1 MTVLTEK
8 WADVLDIEGAPQIT
22 DSHRRAVVAQLIENQ
37 VKAMKE
43 DYAHGQFFTMIQE
56 DAPVNHGGDGVA
68 LGGAGTNP
76 QMAGYDPVL
85 INLVRRA
92 MPQLIAFDVCGVQ
105 PMTMPTGLIFALR
118 ARYATQD
125 GTEALYNEADTGFG
139 GDGFGKL
146 EATHKGS
153 NWAEGG
159 EFTVG
164 SGMSTM
170 EAEGLGSAG
179 GKDWGE
185 MAMSIERT
193 SVTALTRALK
203 AEYTME
209 LAQDLKAVHGLDAEN
224 ELSNILATEILSE
237 INREIIRNIYITAE
251 IGCESGTMEKG
262 VFDLDIDADGRW
274 SAEKYK
280 GLLMRIER
288 EANRIAQKTRRG
300 RGNFIICSSDVASAL
315 QMAGMLDY
323 APALQNNLNVN
334 EAQTTFAGILNG
346 KYKVF
351 VDPYQSNGSSAQYCV
366 VGYKGSSAYDA
377 GMFYCPYVPL
387 QLVRAQDPNTFQ
399 PKIGFKTRYGIAYN
413 PLVEIMAG
421 QNIGGSTNAKS
432 LAGKNY
438 YYRKF
443 IIKNL

>member
-8 WADVLDIEGAPQIT
+8 WADVLDLEGAPKIL
-22 DSHRRAVVAQLIENQ
+22 DAHRRAVTAQLIENQ

-43 DYAHGQFFTMIQE
+43 DYAHGQFFTMLQE

-68 LGGAGTNP
+68 MGQAGTNA

-118 ARYATQD
+118 ARYGKQD
-125 GTEALYNEADTGFG
+125 GQEALYNEADTGFG

-146 EATHKGS
+146 GATHKGS
-153 NWAEGG
+153 NWADGG
-159 EFTVG
+159 EYEVG

-170 EAEGLGSAG
+170 DAETLGA

-185 MAMSIERT
+185 RAMSIERT
-193 SVTALTRALK
+193 SVTAQTRALK

-251 IGCESGTMEKG
+251 VGCESGTMEKG
-262 VFDLDIDADGRW
+262 VFDLDVDADGRW

-351 VDPYQSNGSSAQYCV
+351 VDPYQANGSANQYVV

-399 PKIGFKTRYGIAYN
+399 PKIGFKTRYGIAFN
-413 PLVEIMAG
+413 PMVQVMAG
-421 QNIGGSTNAKS
+421 VGTGSIKAKDI
-432 LAGKNY
+432 AGKNY
-438 YYRKF
+438 YFRKF
-443 IIKNL
+443 VIKNL

>member
-8 WADVLDIEGAPQIT
+8 WADVLDLEGAPKIL
-22 DSHRRAVVAQLIENQ
+22 DAHRRAVTAQLIENQ

-43 DYAHGQFFTMIQE
+43 DYAHGQFFTMLQE

-68 LGGAGTNP
+68 MGQAGTNA

-118 ARYATQD
+118 ARYGKQD
-125 GTEALYNEADTGFG
+125 GQEALYNEADTGFG

-146 EATHKGS
+146 GATHKGS
-153 NWAEGG
+153 NWADGG
-159 EFTVG
+159 EYEVG

-170 EAEGLGSAG
+170 DAETLGA

-193 SVTALTRALK
+193 SVTAQTRALK

-224 ELSNILATEILSE
+224 ELSNILATEILAE

-251 IGCESGTMEKG
+251 VGCESGTMEKG
-262 VFDLDIDADGRW
+262 VFDLDVDADGRW

-351 VDPYQSNGSSAQYCV
+351 VDPYQANGSANQYVV

-399 PKIGFKTRYGIAYN
+399 PKIGFKTRYGIAFN
-413 PLVEIMAG
+413 PMVQVMAG
-421 QNIGGSTNAKS
+421 VGTGSIKAKDI
-432 LAGKNY
+432 AGKNY
-438 YYRKF
+438 YFRKF
-443 IIKNL
+443 VIKNL

>member
-8 WADVLDIEGAPQIT
+8 WADVLDLEGAPKIL
-22 DSHRRAVVAQLIENQ
+22 DAHRRAVTAQLIENQ

-43 DYAHGQFFTMIQE
+43 DYAHGQFFTMLQE

-68 LGGAGTNP
+68 MGQAGTNA

-118 ARYATQD
+118 ARYGKQD
-125 GTEALYNEADTGFG
+125 GQEALYNEADTGFG

-146 EATHKGS
+146 GATHKGS
-153 NWAEGG
+153 NWADGG
-159 EFTVG
+159 EYEVG

-170 EAEGLGSAG
+170 DAETLGA

-185 MAMSIERT
+185 RAMSIERT
-193 SVTALTRALK
+193 SVTAQTRALK

-251 IGCESGTMEKG
+251 VGCESGTMEKG
-262 VFDLDIDADGRW
+262 VFDLDVDADGRW

-351 VDPYQSNGSSAQYCV
+351 VDPYQANGSANQYVV

-399 PKIGFKTRYGIAYN
+399 PKIGFKTRYGIAFN
-413 PLVEIMAG
+413 PMVQVMAG
-421 QNIGGSTNAKS
+421 VGTGSIKAKDI
-432 LAGKNY
+432 AGKNY
-438 YYRKF
+438 YFRKF